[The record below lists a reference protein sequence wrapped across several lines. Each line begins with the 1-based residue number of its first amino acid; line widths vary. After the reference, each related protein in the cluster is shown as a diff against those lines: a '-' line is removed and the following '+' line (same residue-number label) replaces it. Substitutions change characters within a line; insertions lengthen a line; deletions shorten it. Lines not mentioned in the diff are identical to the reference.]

1 MKASRLAVFIGS
13 ASLTISSA
21 MAAIQFGVDFTGG
34 GDFQNNYDYSLGY
47 EFQVT
52 SPVSVVGLAAWDV
65 NGSGGLPQSE
75 AVGLWTDSGTLLRS
89 STIPAGT
96 LPSDPG
102 NQFAAV
108 GISAI
113 TLNPGYYDVAAVGPY
128 TYGNGEGYP
137 PFTGYT
143 VATGINFVEDRW
155 ITSPGVLA
163 YPVNDDYNGG
173 LAGWFGGNVV
183 LGNETVPEPSTM
195 IAGALMLLPFGS
207 GAIRQLRKK
216 L

>member
-1 MKASRLAVFIGS
+1 
-13 ASLTISSA
+13 
-21 MAAIQFGVDFTGG
+21 
-34 GDFQNNYDYSLGY
+34 
-47 EFQVT
+47 
-52 SPVSVVGLAAWDV
+52 LAAWDV
-65 NGSGGLPQSE
+65 NGPGGLPQSE
-75 AVGLWTDSGTLLRS
+75 AVGLWTDSGTLLAS

-96 LPSDPG
+96 LPSDAG

-113 TLNPGYYDVAAVGPY
+113 TLNAGYYDVAAVGPY
-128 TYGNGEGYP
+128 IFGNGEGFP
-137 PFTGYT
+137 PLTGYT
-143 VATGINFVEDRW
+143 VATGINFVADRW

-163 YPVNDDYNGG
+163 YPINDDFHGG